1 MQMAIETTDIPE
13 AEPSPRLRL
22 SFELWLGLGLLA
34 VIILGSALS
43 PWIAPYDP
51 QEIDFTRKLLPP
63 SFAHPFGTDS
73 LGRDVFSR
81 VLAAGQT
88 SVLIGFATVL
98 AAVIIGLPI
107 GLMAGYFGGRLDSI
121 LMRTSE
127 IFLAFPPLLLPILIV
142 AVLGPGLLNAMIAV
156 AISWFPWYARI
167 MRGATIAIRE
177 ELYVKAARAM
187 GVSDVA
193 ILFRHILPN
202 ASSPLLAQ
210 GSLDFG
216 YAILAAAALGFLGL
230 GARPPS
236 LEWGMMIAENRSLI
250 FDYWWTAVFPGLA
263 IAIGVIAAN
272 LIGDGAR
279 DALDPHNLTER

>member
-1 MQMAIETTDIPE
+1 MAIETTDIPE

-142 AVLGPGLLNAMIAV
+142 AVLGPGLLNAMVAV

-250 FDYWWTAVFPGLA
+250 LDYWWTAVFTGLA

>member
-1 MQMAIETTDIPE
+1 MAVE
-13 AEPSPRLRL
+13 AGEIAPSEPGREIRL
-22 SFELWLGLGLLA
+22 SVELWIGLGLLGLA
-34 VIILGSALS
+34 IVASALS

-63 SFAHPFGTDS
+63 SLDHPFGTDS

-88 SVLIGFATVL
+88 SILIGFATVL
-98 AAVIIGLPI
+98 AAVGIGMPL
-107 GLMAGYFGGRLDSI
+107 GLVAGYFGGRLDTI

-187 GVSDVA
+187 GVSDTT

-263 IAIGVIAAN
+263 IALGVIAAN

>member
-1 MQMAIETTDIPE
+1 MAIETTDIPE

>member
-1 MQMAIETTDIPE
+1 MAIETTDIPE

-63 SFAHPFGTDS
+63 SLAHPFGTDS

-142 AVLGPGLLNAMIAV
+142 AVLGPGLLNAM
-156 AISWFPWYARI
+156 
-167 MRGATIAIRE
+167 
-177 ELYVKAARAM
+177 
-187 GVSDVA
+187 
-193 ILFRHILPN
+193 
-202 ASSPLLAQ
+202 
-210 GSLDFG
+210 
-216 YAILAAAALGFLGL
+216 
-230 GARPPS
+230 
-236 LEWGMMIAENRSLI
+236 
-250 FDYWWTAVFPGLA
+250 
-263 IAIGVIAAN
+263 
-272 LIGDGAR
+272 
-279 DALDPHNLTER
+279 